1 MTFWNRILEFAERH
15 LIPFI
20 ERHLPRILPYI
31 RQIFVDLTKATL
43 ATKRAVK
50 WAWQQVKP
58 FLVQVLTEYR
68 YTSGNIWV
76 RSITAWVIQR
86 LDSPSH
92 MMRLHEE
99 EEVPMSEVPQEVLD
113 NYRKGQHSTP
123 INFLEARDHE
133 IMDMHMARS

>member
-1 MTFWNRILEFAERH
+1 MEPITMAVIFFIGLLFGGAAAIVTFWNRILEFAERH

-99 EEVPMSEVPQEVLD
+99 EEVPMLSLI
-113 NYRKGQHSTP
+113 H
-123 INFLEARDHE
+123 I
-133 IMDMHMARS
+133 